1 MGNRGWDASISLC
14 RKIRGDEWCES
25 IRYTPTRLSIPSV
38 DNLAEATL
46 AEVKLAKVK
55 LAKVKLAKATQ
66 SKANW
71 RTPIP
76 KARLTKNK

>member
-1 MGNRGWDASISLC
+1 MSGANPSAIP
-14 RKIRGDEWCES
+14 
-25 IRYTPTRLSIPSV
+25 PTRLSIPSV

-46 AEVKLAKVK
+46 AEVK

>member
-1 MGNRGWDASISLC
+1 MGNRGWDAIIYLC
-14 RKIRGDEWCES
+14 SEVRGDEWCES
-25 IRYTPTRLSIPSV
+25 IRYTHTRLSIPSV
-38 DNLAEATL
+38 DNLAETT
-46 AEVKLAKVK
+46 LAKVK
-55 LAKVKLAKATQ
+55 LEKATQ